1 MFQNNRIQE
10 SAFGAAVK
18 GAHLA
23 MKSTGGKL
31 LVFQTVL
38 PSVGLGAL
46 TAREAEGKTGDKVRV
61 FTIPIS
67 FRAKKMVM
75 VLECSDDSVMESV
88 MHNEVML

>member
-1 MFQNNRIQE
+1 MGILTSCKKNVIIYLHCW
-10 SAFGAAVK
+10 A
-18 GAHLA
+18 LA
-23 MKSTGGKL
+23 
-31 LVFQTVL
+31 VL

>member
-1 MFQNNRIQE
+1 M
-10 SAFGAAVK
+10 
-18 GAHLA
+18 
-23 MKSTGGKL
+23 
-31 LVFQTVL
+31 
-38 PSVGLGAL
+38 GLGAL

-67 FRAKKMVM
+67 SRAKEKVM